1 MQPNILFCNLLLL
14 SCLVNIGLS
23 VSYASMCSRSEKEKD
38 RKREEMEREEGNV
51 LVQLSRFFRKT
62 HMARRFHKPLRTT
75 QRQLFSFTTVVFI
88 YFAYTL
94 KCLTW
99 GVAVKVHQRT
109 EVRRAV
115 SIFIFPSLTGYM
127 FHLHIIH
134 NSFVGTL
141 YNVNVTQKCV
151 FIMSLIFS

>member
-109 EVRRAV
+109 EVRRA
-115 SIFIFPSLTGYM
+115 SEYFYISFIERICFTCTL
-127 FHLHIIH
+127 FIIH
-134 NSFVGTL
+134 LLARYTTSV
-141 YNVNVTQKCV
+141 
-151 FIMSLIFS
+151 SLKNAFSLWA